1 MDFEKIF
8 FDANFATSIK
18 SVPFVMHKVCMIRNN
33 NMLRFQ
39 FLLNSNIDELD
50 EIAIYLLFYRLS
62 RYLVANLGLDNH
74 HRNMLFKPLGSV
86 PPILSHKID
95 SHVLES
101 DWIDLT
107 EHQSLAKIADSH
119 YQIKILKNYPK

>member
-1 MDFEKIF
+1 MDLEKIF
-8 FDANFATSIK
+8 FDANLATSIK

-33 NMLRFQ
+33 NMLKFQ
-39 FLLNSNIDELD
+39 FLLKTSIDELD
-50 EIAIYLLFYRLS
+50 DILIYLLFYRLS
-62 RYLVANLGLDNH
+62 RYLVANLGLENY

-86 PPILSHKID
+86 PPILSYKTD
-95 SHVLES
+95 SHVIES

-107 EHQSLAKIADSH
+107 EHQPLAKIADSH